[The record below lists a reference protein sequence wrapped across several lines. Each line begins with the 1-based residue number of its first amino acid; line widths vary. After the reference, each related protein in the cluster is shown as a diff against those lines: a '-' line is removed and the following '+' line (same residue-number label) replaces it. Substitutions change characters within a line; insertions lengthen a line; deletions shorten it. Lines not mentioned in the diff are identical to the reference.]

1 MNFSWTEHVELFI
14 YRATDNLKDPNR
26 LPKFAMAE
34 PVEHEGVYR
43 ITNRSSRSNRSLD
56 SVTLARLQILNSPEV
71 GSTLLPFNEV
81 QLDMDLSNTPSKS
94 EQLAA
99 RCHDIQTGLGL
110 TEIPEFSNLRSVG
123 MAVKLALHIRGL
135 PLIKYETLKLVSNH
149 FLKIPTVAVDSI
161 VTLLAEVEFVKLQ
174 KEGRTIK
181 AILPIVPYYEL
192 VYSGLGELAEDM
204 GMSEPEQLSIDLL
217 SRLAEAPQNIDSVEA
232 KMGVDRPQLDR
243 ALTIGGH
250 GAYMSVHRRRGRDIA
265 VSPTFFSENADL
277 YADLVAKSGANE
289 IKRLLDLIRNSQGMP
304 LSIIASSKEIA
315 GTAVSD
321 EDIVLLTRLA
331 QDGAVKPPSISTTY
345 SGDNYFMFSPTPS
358 GGKLASTKREIY
370 EKAMAI
376 VSSIRQG
383 QHLANKFAIRSPGA
397 VLYTLMNN
405 LKLGKAT
412 TEATQQYR
420 RLVYLR
426 VAVLEDVGNGFSQ
439 LRIIDTEE
447 NREALRIAYSLIN
460 SGTAAQAEVDDDAK
474 KALQEDH
481 SFVESLVAAGELSK
495 RHQVELTPAQEL
507 EFDNLFQ
514 G

>member
-1 MNFSWTEHVELFI
+1 
-14 YRATDNLKDPNR
+14 
-26 LPKFAMAE
+26 
-34 PVEHEGVYR
+34 
-43 ITNRSSRSNRSLD
+43 
-56 SVTLARLQILNSPEV
+56 
-71 GSTLLPFNEV
+71 
-81 QLDMDLSNTPSKS
+81 MDLSNDPS
-94 EQLAA
+94 EAAQLAA

-135 PLIKYETLKLVSNH
+135 PLVNYETLKLVSNH
-149 FLKIPTVAVDSI
+149 YLKIPTVAVESI
-161 VTLLAEVEFVKLQ
+161 VSLLAEVEFVKLQ

-181 AILPIVPYYEL
+181 AVLPVVPYYEE
-192 VYSGLGELAEDM
+192 VYSGLGELGSDM
-204 GMSEPEQLSIDLL
+204 GMSEPEKLSIDLL
-217 SRLAEAPQNIDSVEA
+217 SRLSEAPQNIDSVET
-232 KMGVDRPQLDR
+232 KLGVERPLLDR
-243 ALTIGGH
+243 ALTIGNH
-250 GAYMSVHRRRGRDIA
+250 GAYVSVYRRRGRDIA
-265 VSPTFFSENADL
+265 ISPTFFSENADL

-289 IKRLLDLIRNSQGMP
+289 IKRVLDLVRQSQGMP
-304 LSIIASSKEIA
+304 LSIITNTKEIA

-321 EDIVLLTRLA
+321 EDIALLTRLA

-358 GGKLASTKREIY
+358 GGKLAPTKREIY

-383 QHLANKFAIRSPGA
+383 QYLANRYAIRSPGA
-397 VLYTLMNN
+397 VLYTLKEN

-420 RLVYLR
+420 RLVHLR
-426 VAVLEDVGNGFSQ
+426 VAVLEDVGNGYSQ

-460 SGTAAQAEVDDDAK
+460 SGNADGTEVDDDAR
-474 KALQEDH
+474 KALQENH

-495 RHQVELTPAQEL
+495 RQQVKLTQAQEI
-507 EFDNLFQ
+507 EFDKLFL